1 MQPKSKPSKLQLK
14 RNKNL
19 PSLEQLQQEAN
30 LPKEPR
36 DVAEVPHRDEVV
48 HLLKVQL
55 AEEEAADDFL
65 SHVMNREQLT
75 TYSILL

>member
-30 LPKEPR
+30 LPKEPQ
-36 DVAEVPHRDEVV
+36 DVVEVPHRDEVV

-65 SHVMNREQLT
+65 SQVMTR
-75 TYSILL
+75 